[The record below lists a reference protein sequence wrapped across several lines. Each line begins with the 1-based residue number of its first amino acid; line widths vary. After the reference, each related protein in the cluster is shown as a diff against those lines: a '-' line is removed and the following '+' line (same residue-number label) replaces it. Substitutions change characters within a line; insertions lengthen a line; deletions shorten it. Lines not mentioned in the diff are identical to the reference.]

1 MVRGF
6 STKNPPVSLLHTF
19 YWRLAPV
26 TNCTYASHLVGL
38 LTRLILQRRKLK
50 TILINRFLWAFWG
63 HPSRDRELQ
72 GINREYSTD
81 SSAEVNRRTRSIRGT
96 CVFAG

>member
-38 LTRLILQRRKLK
+38 LTRLIFQLAEI
-50 TILINRFLWAFWG
+50 TDNIN
-63 HPSRDRELQ
+63 
-72 GINREYSTD
+72 
-81 SSAEVNRRTRSIRGT
+81 
-96 CVFAG
+96 